1 MEEREVTDAGIVLTI
16 VKFVFLTLLTFQPSL
31 QAVKVVLLLWTVSY
45 VRKFLAETRLLYAS
59 LVLPLL

>member
-1 MEEREVTDAGIVLTI
+1 VEEREVTDAGIVLTI

-45 VRKFLAETRLLYAS
+45 VRKCLAETRLLYAS